1 MLDGLSNIQL
11 PFIQH
16 KQDHVIEGFL
26 AQVSTKN
33 KTIFPFLR
41 LLSLN
46 SLVSLVVQSLSTWQ
60 MGWGS
65 IPILDAKQK
74 NEARNE
80 KELEWLR
87 ELNPR

>member
-41 LLSLN
+41 LLSMN
-46 SLVSLVVQSLSTWQ
+46 SLVSLVSNLSQHGKWGGVQYQFWTQ
-60 MGWGS
+60 NKRT
-65 IPILDAKQK
+65 KQEMK
-74 NEARNE
+74 KSWNG
-80 KELEWLR
+80 
-87 ELNPR
+87 